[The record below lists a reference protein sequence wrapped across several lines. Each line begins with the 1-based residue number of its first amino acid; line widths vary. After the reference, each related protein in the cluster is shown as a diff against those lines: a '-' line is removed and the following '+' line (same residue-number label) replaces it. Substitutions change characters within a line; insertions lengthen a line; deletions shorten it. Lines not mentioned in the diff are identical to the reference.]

1 MGAADATEPPAGG
14 PAPADGRARVK
25 RRRERPDLA
34 ALQER
39 IGHSFRDAGLL
50 QRALTHVSAGSGL
63 DSYQRLEFL
72 GDRVLGLA
80 VADGLFAALPGADE
94 GDLSRRLSGL
104 VRRESCAAVAGAWD
118 VGPHLKLGSGEVHG
132 GGRRNAA
139 ILADVCEAIL
149 GAVFLDA
156 GYEAAKAVIDRAFA
170 AGNET
175 EGTRTRDPKSALQ
188 EWAQGLGLPTPT
200 YAVVERA
207 GPDHAPIFHIEARV
221 SGVAPGLGIGGS
233 KRLAEQ
239 EAARLILVREGVWRQ
254 EEGAAGAG

>member
-1 MGAADATEPPAGG
+1 MGATRRG
-14 PAPADGRARVK
+14 K
-25 RRRERPDLA
+25 RRADRPDLST
-34 ALQER
+34 LEEK
-39 IGHSFRDAGLL
+39 IGHRFADQELL
-50 QRALTHVSAGSGL
+50 VRALTHVSAATGPE
-63 DSYQRLEFL
+63 SYQRLEFL

-104 VRRESCAAVAGAWD
+104 VRRESCAAVATAWD
-118 VGPHLKLGSGEVHG
+118 VGPHLKLGAGEVYG
-132 GGRRNAA
+132 GGRRNPA

-149 GAVFLDA
+149 GAIFLDA
-156 GYEAAKAVIDRAFA
+156 GYEAAKTVIDRAFA
-170 AGNET
+170 AGNEV

-207 GPDHAPIFHIEARV
+207 GPDHAPIFRIEARV
-221 SGVAPGLGIGGS
+221 LGVAPGVGVGGS

-239 EAARLILVREGVWRQ
+239 EAARLLLMREGVWRD
-254 EEGAAGAG
+254 EGAAGTE

>member
-1 MGAADATEPPAGG
+1 VGAT
-14 PAPADGRARVK
+14 
-25 RRRERPDLA
+25 RRRRRSERPDLS
-34 ALQER
+34 ALEER
-39 IGHSFRDAGLL
+39 IGHRFRDGALL
-50 QRALTHVSAGSGL
+50 SKALTHVSAETGL

-104 VRRESCAAVAGAWD
+104 VRRESCAAVAAEWD
-118 VGPHLKLGSGEVHG
+118 VGPHLKLGAGEVHG
-132 GGRRNAA
+132 GGRRNPA

-149 GAVFLDA
+149 GAIFLDA

-170 AGNET
+170 AGEEV
-175 EGTRTRDPKSALQ
+175 EGTRSRDPKSALQ

-207 GPDHAPIFHIEARV
+207 GPDHAPIFRIEARV
-221 SGVAPGLGIGGS
+221 TGVAPGLGVGGS

-239 EAARLILVREGVWRQ
+239 EAARLLLVREGVWR
-254 EEGAAGAG
+254 EEGAPAEDAAPGAA